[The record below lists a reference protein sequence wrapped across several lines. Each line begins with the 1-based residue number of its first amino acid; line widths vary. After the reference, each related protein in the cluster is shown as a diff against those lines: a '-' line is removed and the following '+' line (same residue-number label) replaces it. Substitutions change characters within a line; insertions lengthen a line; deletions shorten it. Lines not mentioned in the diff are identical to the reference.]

1 MGGGLYLGIDRLLLL
16 DKFLCFYLHFS
27 ANYFT
32 KHSLIVIGVKRTL
45 FDSKEAITLEF
56 DEFYMTGT
64 KDEIENFQRIIDFGE
79 DKTSISKM
87 YEQLDIHYKAC
98 VNTLI
103 QTLNK
108 NTDFFGYNLKRVLTA
123 YEQTEPI
130 IKHRTMKRMFMQVA
144 SFYNVNFDYLKN
156 TREDEEFFEKST
168 LKYLDKKLDD
178 TKLKHSFDEKNNIE
192 SSKLVK
198 NICDNLLIDLNLLK
212 KGIGKVWVI
221 NDLYYDAFIQDSAFG
236 RLVEKYPD
244 KTYSTRMC
252 FNFYEKY
259 LKKNGKLISGQPV
272 LIETWAVITYSGAY
286 QRLKPRAKTA
296 SNEKQEAVDKLIKD
310 LCKIQ
315 ASNEKIFEMY
325 ASLPRMED
333 IK

>member
-1 MGGGLYLGIDRLLLL
+1 M
-16 DKFLCFYLHFS
+16 
-27 ANYFT
+27 
-32 KHSLIVIGVKRTL
+32 
-45 FDSKEAITLEF
+45 EF

-79 DKTSISKM
+79 DKASISKM

-108 NTDFFGYNLKRVLTA
+108 NTDFFGYNLKRFLTA
-123 YEQTEPI
+123 YNQTEPNVKQRNL
-130 IKHRTMKRMFMQVA
+130 KHMFMQVA
-144 SFYNVNFDYLKN
+144 PFYDINLDYLKTKN
-156 TREDEEFFEKST
+156 DSEADFKENKLSR
-168 LKYLDKKLDD
+168 LDKKLDD
-178 TKLKHSFDEKNNIE
+178 AKLRQSLNEKDNIE
-192 SSKLVK
+192 LYKLVE
-198 NICDNLLIDLNLLK
+198 NICDNLLIDLDLLK

-286 QRLKPRAKTA
+286 QRLKPRLQTA
-296 SNEKQEAVDKLIKD
+296 SNEKQKAVDKLIKD

>member
-1 MGGGLYLGIDRLLLL
+1 M
-16 DKFLCFYLHFS
+16 
-27 ANYFT
+27 
-32 KHSLIVIGVKRTL
+32 
-45 FDSKEAITLEF
+45 EF

-178 TKLKHSFDEKNNIE
+178 TKLKHSFDEK
-192 SSKLVK
+192 
-198 NICDNLLIDLNLLK
+198 
-212 KGIGKVWVI
+212 
-221 NDLYYDAFIQDSAFG
+221 
-236 RLVEKYPD
+236 
-244 KTYSTRMC
+244 
-252 FNFYEKY
+252 
-259 LKKNGKLISGQPV
+259 
-272 LIETWAVITYSGAY
+272 IT
-286 QRLKPRAKTA
+286 
-296 SNEKQEAVDKLIKD
+296 
-310 LCKIQ
+310 
-315 ASNEKIFEMY
+315 
-325 ASLPRMED
+325 
-333 IK
+333 

>member
-1 MGGGLYLGIDRLLLL
+1 M
-16 DKFLCFYLHFS
+16 
-27 ANYFT
+27 
-32 KHSLIVIGVKRTL
+32 
-45 FDSKEAITLEF
+45 EF
-56 DEFYMTGT
+56 DEFYATGT
-64 KDEIENFQRIIDFGE
+64 RAEVENFQRIMDFGE
-79 DKTSISKM
+79 DKASISEM

-103 QTLNK
+103 QNLNN

-130 IKHRTMKRMFMQVA
+130 IKQRTMKRMFMQVA
-144 SFYNVNFDYLKN
+144 PFYDINLDYLKTKN
-156 TREDEEFFEKST
+156 DSEADFKENKLSR
-168 LKYLDKKLDD
+168 LDKKLDD
-178 TKLKHSFDEKNNIE
+178 AKLRQSLNEKDNIE
-192 SSKLVK
+192 LYKLVE
-198 NICDNLLIDLNLLK
+198 NICDNLLIDLELLTN
-212 KGIGKVWVI
+212 GIGKVWEI
-221 NDLYYDAFIQDSAFG
+221 NNLYYDAFIQDSAFG

-286 QRLKPRAKTA
+286 QRLKPRSETA